1 MFENM
6 TYEDYNTVVRSKV
19 AGAWNLHKVLADQQL
34 DFFILLSSVAGIIGN
49 RGQAAYAGANTFL
62 DALARH
68 RRRNGLPATSLALAA
83 VADVGYLA
91 AGSDGAERT
100 ADVLKSLGGACMT
113 GAEVLALFEAAVAG
127 KVERLCEYEQCVTG
141 VDFSDKGANLP
152 YYASDGKFAHLRRAA
167 LAKCAGDASANAVS
181 KRTLAQELAL
191 VSTMDEAI
199 EVVAGGLRGKLGAIL
214 MVDSSVLAAQQATTS
229 VATFGLDS
237 LNAIELRNWIAK
249 ELQTHLQV
257 LELLTAGTLNNLA
270 ALVLKKTSL
279 EGVWTGKGSQASG

>member
-1 MFENM
+1 M

-19 AGAWNLHKVLADQQL
+19 AGAWNLHKALGDQSL

-68 RRRNGLPATSLALAA
+68 RRRNGLVATSLALAA

-91 AGSDGAERT
+91 AGSDGAART
-100 ADVLKSLGGACMT
+100 AEVLKSLGGACMT
-113 GAEVLALFEAAVAG
+113 GAEVLALFEAAVTNRVGPA
-127 KVERLCEYEQCVTG
+127 CEYEQCVTG
-141 VDFSDKGANLP
+141 VDFADSGANLP

-167 LAKCAGDASANAVS
+167 LAKCLGDGSGVSFVS
-181 KRTLAQELAL
+181 KRTLAQELARAA
-191 VSTMDEAI
+191 TIEEAV
-199 EVVAGGLRGKLGAIL
+199 ETVADGLREKLGAIL
-214 MVDSSVLAAQQATTS
+214 MVDPAVLAAQQATTS

-249 ELQTHLQV
+249 ECQTHLQV

-270 ALVLKKTSL
+270 ALVLKKSSL
-279 EGVWTGKGSQASG
+279 EGVWTVKAGEAA